1 MPFKFEMLTITC
13 HRLSRS
19 KNKIRCCD
27 LHVLRYVTELIPLFN
42 IYPTSS
48 SRMILELTVFD
59 MMLGKQP
66 QTKLSVLA
74 SKPIFVE

>member
-1 MPFKFEMLTITC
+1 
-13 HRLSRS
+13 
-19 KNKIRCCD
+19 
-27 LHVLRYVTELIPLFN
+27 
-42 IYPTSS
+42 
-48 SRMILELTVFD
+48 MILELTVFD